1 MLRIVLTILAM
12 SLCLG
17 QVYAQSM
24 DPYRGTGLD
33 ELLTRSWETPSG
45 EERADIRVY
54 LAEMYPETP
63 QGLFARAWV
72 ANRNGATPKEVIDLY
87 EQAVAESSDDNIPLL
102 NLALAYE
109 SAEDPEGALAVYELA
124 MQRRKIDPT
133 IVRNTYFL
141 LANDFK
147 DKPRA
152 DRFLDQAERNG
163 STEPYFFDFVRGI
176 AAQSDGDLDTAEML
190 LERAYDQ
197 GGDFEVLERLTN
209 LRMTRLAQAGAS
221 RQALINPLQEML
233 AYAVRE
239 NDAEGYL
246 YTARALLDRFKAYS
260 QSFDYFEKAYETY
273 PMAEAATE
281 GYSALANYDF
291 ERSYVLLER
300 AAGDLPQLWKIKA
313 EMSWA
318 NYNFRYEPELAERF
332 GRESIDLA
340 GLSSEIQQA
349 GTWLGDFYEQSG
361 RFDEAEQLY
370 QNLLPRVVESDQNS
384 LRTYITDNRLLAQD
398 FDAAAAALQKMPE
411 INSNSSTFSI
421 MLRDRINT
429 AKALAD
435 EREAFYDT
443 NPFLRDWEQR
453 FGASLKLA
461 VEFET
466 ASDTIREAT
475 YPALDKAAEALN
487 TPGGEKYVFLIEG
500 HTDSRGT
507 DDVNMPLSNARANAV
522 AAYLKE
528 RHGLPAS
535 RLRMVGYG
543 PRQPIATNETDAG
556 RQRNRRVEIR
566 PFGNVTDPEIA
577 VSSALSANSIVVSP
591 DGRFGA
597 VGNEPLQLWDLSQGL
612 KVRDFYRGGWERAF
626 SPNGRY
632 IAATSSYTEVTGGK
646 TYALY
651 IYDMKT
657 GHAVAQVYGDK
668 EFGALAWSPFSD
680 AIAFTEN
687 TGFLKVYDIA
697 RKSLRAVTRI
707 GTQRVT
713 GRVVWLADGER
724 IATGQAQN
732 KGVKIWDARSLRLER
747 ELEGPDW
754 THMMGQ
760 SYDGRYL
767 FAVDN
772 QHKMHIWD
780 TNNWSN
786 HRQLQVPV
794 IPNRV
799 SSHPSKPWV
808 LMNDK
813 FDSSASLLLLDLSTG
828 QVINSQKAE
837 KHLSVNFTP
846 DGTQFIAGNDNDI
859 IWFDTATLQPTKT
872 LSSPAPS
879 GRGLTLDTLN
889 DHVISRDDN
898 GSYVWDLTTGSRV
911 HSLQTRTTLGWK
923 SLSKDGSRQITV
935 DPDNNIVVFDTE
947 SFREENKM
955 HVDFSVSRL
964 LVGDAYIALAG
975 KPTGDDEKKAE
986 KGIIQILDHET
997 LAPISRIE
1005 IPFFDGTLH
1014 YDAVYRTDFND
1025 WSISSKEGLIAVSTR
1040 WQDGYG
1046 HGYSLSRNTRIFDIP
1061 SGKQV
1066 NVITSNK
1073 PGGSINFDSQE
1084 PELVRISREAGGWYV
1099 YQARDGKYVRYEP
1112 ATSTY
1117 THKLEG
1123 GGKLEWSRDTLRIG
1137 DRAAFFPGT
1146 IRSVVVDEKKNLIVA
1161 QTGGNE
1167 LMFFDLARLERQ
1179 LTIVVKNND
1188 EWIAY
1193 APSGEFTASL
1203 DGAKGVFWSLGD
1215 NYLPFEALRSKFE
1228 QPRIIRDR
1236 LSRLQERADLDRDEP
1251 DKPNVDPEL
1260 FEVPYKVTLASSGKE
1275 EVDTDSYVLRLRVE
1289 KSSADLADPEFEYK
1303 LNGRLVLKSRGF
1315 DEEAVY
1321 DGGEIVG
1328 IDRKFS
1334 LQEGDNL
1341 IEASLVYKDARV
1353 LTQHAEIRRKAI
1365 QRPAVLS
1372 TTQLWFF
1379 GVGVSD
1385 YAIARQNLD
1394 YAHKDALELE
1404 KQLKRQEG
1412 VLFSKVNTKVLVNE
1426 DATER
1431 NIRIEMND
1439 FLRQAS
1445 AEDVIIVFLAGHGVQ
1460 DNEQNLYLIT
1470 HDGDLDRP
1478 YTGMQIDKFRDFL
1491 SGRPINQ
1498 KALFL
1503 MDICHAGTAGP
1514 RRRGRITAEDAVREL
1529 SAGTGTIVLA
1539 SSTGAQSSLEDESF
1553 GGGHGAFTAALLEG
1567 LKGQADKDA
1576 GDKNGFTSVQELISY
1591 TARRV
1596 PQMTQGQQ
1604 HPTIPLSENVL
1615 DFPLSLA
1622 D

>member
-1 MLRIVLTILAM
+1 MLRFVLTILAM

-17 QVYAQSM
+17 QVFAQSM
-24 DPYRGTGLD
+24 DPYRGTSPE
-33 ELLTRSWETPSG
+33 ELLTRSWDTPSG

-54 LAEMYPETP
+54 LAEMYPGTP

-72 ANRNGATPKEVIDLY
+72 ADRNGAKPREVIDLY
-87 EQAVAESSDDNIPLL
+87 EQAVAGSSGDNIPLL

-109 SAEDPEGALAVYELA
+109 RAEDLEGALAVYELA
-124 MQRRKIDPT
+124 MQRRTINPT
-133 IVRNTYFL
+133 IIRNTYFL

-152 DRFLDQAERNG
+152 DRFLDEAERTRR
-163 STEPYFFDFVRGI
+163 TEPFFFDFVRGI
-176 AAQSDGDLDTAEML
+176 AAQSDGDLGAAEIL

-209 LRMTRLAQAGAS
+209 LRMTRLEQSGAS
-221 RQALINPLQEML
+221 RKELINPLQEML

-239 NDAEGYL
+239 NDAEGFL
-246 YTARALLDRFKAYS
+246 YTARELLDRFKAHS

-281 GYSALANYDF
+281 GFTALANYHF
-291 ERSYVLLER
+291 ERSYALLER

-313 EMSWA
+313 QLSWA
-318 NYNFRYEPELAERF
+318 NYNFRYEPDLAERY
-332 GRESIDLA
+332 GRESIELA
-340 GLSSEIQQA
+340 GLSSEIRQA

-361 RFDEAEQLY
+361 RFDEAERLY
-370 QNLLPRVVESDQNS
+370 ETLLPRVVASDQNS

-398 FDAAAAALQKMPE
+398 FDAADAALQKMPE
-411 INSNSSTFSI
+411 INSSSSTFSI
-421 MLRDRINT
+421 MLRDRIKT

-435 EREAFYDT
+435 EREDFFDT

-466 ASDTIREAT
+466 ASDKIRDET
-475 YPALDKAAEALN
+475 YSALDEAAQALN

-500 HTDSRGT
+500 HTDSRGS
-507 DDVNMPLSNARANAV
+507 DEVNMPLSNARANAV
-522 AAYLKE
+522 AGYLKE
-528 RHGLPAS
+528 QHGLPAS
-535 RLRMVGYG
+535 RLRTVGYG

-566 PFGNVTDPEIA
+566 PFGNVADPEIA
-577 VSSALSANSIVVSP
+577 VTSALSANSIVVSP

-597 VGNEPLQLWDLSQGL
+597 VGSEPVQLWDLDLGV

-632 IAATSSYTEVTGGK
+632 IAATSSYTEVAGGT

-651 IYDMKT
+651 IYDIKT
-657 GHAVAQVYGDK
+657 GHAVAQIYGDK
-668 EFGALAWSPFSD
+668 DFEKLAWSPFSD

-697 RKSLRAVTRI
+697 RKSIRAVTRI
-707 GTQRVT
+707 GTQRIT
-713 GRVVWLADGER
+713 GSVVWLADGER

-760 SYDGRYL
+760 AHDGRYL

-772 QHKMHIWD
+772 QRMMHIWD
-780 TNNWSN
+780 TNNWNN
-786 HRQLQVPV
+786 HRQFQVPV

-813 FDSSASLLLLDLSTG
+813 FESSDSLLLLDLSTG
-828 QVINSQKAE
+828 QVINKRE
-837 KHLSVNFTP
+837 GKKHLSVNFTP
-846 DGTQFIAGNDNDI
+846 DGTQFIAGKDQDI
-859 IWFDTATLQPTKT
+859 IWFDTATLLPTKSI
-872 LSSPAPS
+872 SSPAPN

-935 DPDNNIVVFDTE
+935 DSDNNIVVFDTE
-947 SFREENKM
+947 SFREEKKM

-964 LVGDAYIALAG
+964 LVGDAYIVLAG
-975 KPTGDDEKKAE
+975 KPIGDDEKKAE
-986 KGIIQILDHET
+986 KGIVQILDHET
-997 LAPISRIE
+997 LAPLSRIE
-1005 IPFFDGTLH
+1005 IPFFDGTLY

-1025 WSISSKEGLIAVSTR
+1025 VSISSKAGLLALSTR

-1046 HGYSLSRNTRIFDIP
+1046 HGYSVSRNTRIFDVL

-1066 NVITSNK
+1066 KVISSSQ
-1073 PGGSINFDSQE
+1073 PGESIDFDSKDA
-1084 PELVRISREAGGWYV
+1084 ELVRIQQKSGGWYV
-1099 YQARDGKYVRYEP
+1099 YQARDGKYVRFDP

-1260 FEVPYKVTLASSGKE
+1260 FEVPYKVTLASSARE

-1303 LNGRLVLKSRGF
+1303 LNGRVVLKSRGF

-1353 LTQHAEIRRKAI
+1353 LTQQAEIRRKAI

-1470 HDGDLDRP
+1470 HDGDIDRP

-1576 GDKNGFTSVQELISY
+1576 GDRNGFTSVQELISY

-1615 DFPLSLA
+1615 DFPLSSA